1 MWFSAP
7 QIKIEIELA
16 LGDGESHTCH
26 FRSVWFCL
34 QCRMQQIPCVAVQR
48 WREVRCSSRV
58 QSESQKRSTPLEDLV
73 WATPDHAGLLR
84 EIREQSKWLLLCWK
98 KKTFF
103 LHDRRCLT
111 LCLFSIQ
118 RPFSCGFK
126 VSLIPPVP
134 AEQLCTIKKNLTIS
148 PENNGFSLMFAE
160 NGLV

>member
-1 MWFSAP
+1 MLTLEGSAASSSDWLIRDASWMWFSAP

-16 LGDGESHTCH
+16 LGDGESHSCH

-84 EIREQSKWLLLCWK
+84 EIREQPEWLLLCWK
-98 KKTFF
+98 KKSFF
-103 LHDRRCLT
+103 FAWATLSNIVLIFHSKAVFMWFQSFSYPPSSSGAALH
-111 LCLFSIQ
+111 
-118 RPFSCGFK
+118 
-126 VSLIPPVP
+126 
-134 AEQLCTIKKNLTIS
+134 N
-148 PENNGFSLMFAE
+148 
-160 NGLV
+160 